1 MSKPE
6 ETQSSVSEN
15 LQQVVDL
22 VNKCA
27 ALEAASHDQDPPKH
41 QFIEQLALRESR
53 AELQKTLDELHPA
66 DVAHILE
73 ALPLDQRLVVWN
85 LVKPERDGEILLE
98 LSDAVRETLIRTMDS
113 EELFAAA
120 ETLDTDEIA
129 DLAPDLPKDV
139 VQDILESLD
148 AQNRARLQS
157 AMAYPENTVGALM
170 DFDIVTVRDDI
181 SLEVVLRYMRRLG
194 ELPEQTDK
202 LFVVDRDNVFKG
214 EIPLQL
220 LVLKDPEVMV
230 SDCMQDAVT
239 VFHYEDDAHTTA
251 QAFERYNLVTAAVVD
266 NSNKLIGRLTVDSVM
281 DFIREK
287 SDNAFLSQAGLR
299 EEEDLFA
306 PLKESAK
313 NRGLWLGINLI
324 TAFAASAV
332 IGLFEKSIEQLVALA
347 VLMPIVSSMGG
358 NAGTQTMALVTRGLA
373 LEQINAANIKHLF
386 KKELLIAYVN
396 GFVWAA
402 VVGLVA
408 GWWYQNAT
416 LSFVFGIAMVIEL
429 IVAALSG
436 VSIPLILRRLGY
448 DPALGTTVI
457 LTTVTDIVGFCS
469 FLGLA
474 TIFLL

>member
-1 MSKPE
+1 MAKSE
-6 ETQSSVSEN
+6 ELQSSVREN
-15 LQQVVDL
+15 LQQVIDL

-27 ALEAASHDQDPPKH
+27 TLEAASQEQDPPKH
-41 QFIEQLALRESR
+41 QFMEQLGLREGR
-53 AELQKTLDELHPA
+53 AELQKKLDELHPA
-66 DVAHILE
+66 DVAYILE
-73 ALPLDQRLVVWN
+73 ALPVDQRLAVWN
-85 LVKPERDGEILLE
+85 RVKPEQDGEILLE
-98 LSDAVRETLIRTMDS
+98 LSDTVRETLIRTMDS
-113 EELFAAA
+113 EELRAAA

-139 VQDILESLD
+139 VQDILDSLD

-157 AMAYPENTVGALM
+157 AMAYPENSVGALM
-170 DFDIVTVRDDI
+170 NFDMVTVRDDI

-194 ELPEQTDK
+194 ELPDQTDK
-202 LFVVDRDNVFKG
+202 LFVVDRDNAFKG
-214 EIPLQL
+214 ELSLQV

-230 SDCMQDAVT
+230 SECMQDIST
-239 VFHYEDDAHTTA
+239 TFHPEDEARTAA
-251 QAFERYNLVTAAVVD
+251 QAFERYDLVTAAVVD
-266 NSNKLIGRLTVDSVM
+266 NHDKLIGRVTVDTVM

-287 SDNAFLSQAGLR
+287 SDSALLGQAGLR
-299 EEEDLFA
+299 EEDLFSSVR
-306 PLKESAK
+306 ESAK

-332 IGLFEKSIEQLVALA
+332 IGLYEKSIAQLVALA

-373 LEQINAANIKHLF
+373 LDQINATNIKHLF
-386 KKELLIAYVN
+386 KKELLVSYVN
-396 GFVWAA
+396 GIVWAL

-408 GWWYQNAT
+408 GWWYKNAT
-416 LSFVFGIAMVIEL
+416 LSLVFGVAMVIEL

-448 DPALGTTVI
+448 DPALGSTVI

-474 TIFLL
+474 TAFLL